1 MTTGDD
7 YRAKAATLRARAQR
21 EPDPTIAADFESLAL
36 AYLRL
41 AEQADRNS
49 QIDIRFDTP
58 QRQTGEPDR
67 EE

>member
-21 EPDPTIAADFESLAL
+21 EADPAIAADFENLAL

-41 AEQADRNS
+41 AEQADRNKS
-49 QIDIRFDTP
+49 FEAGGRPPARPHTDE
-58 QRQTGEPDR
+58 EP
-67 EE
+67 